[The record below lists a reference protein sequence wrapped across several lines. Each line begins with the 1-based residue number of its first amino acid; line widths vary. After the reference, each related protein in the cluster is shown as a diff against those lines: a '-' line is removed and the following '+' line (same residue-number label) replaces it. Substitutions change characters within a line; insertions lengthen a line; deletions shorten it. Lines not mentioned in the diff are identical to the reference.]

1 MLFENR
7 QIYIPNSAL
16 ILTLLGAKPCASHR
30 YMRGNAK
37 HEQVV
42 LSMEAE

>member
-1 MLFENR
+1 MLFKNG
-7 QIYIPNSAL
+7 QLYVPNSAL
-16 ILTLLGAKPCASHR
+16 ILTLSGGKPCASHR

-42 LSMEAE
+42 LTMEAK